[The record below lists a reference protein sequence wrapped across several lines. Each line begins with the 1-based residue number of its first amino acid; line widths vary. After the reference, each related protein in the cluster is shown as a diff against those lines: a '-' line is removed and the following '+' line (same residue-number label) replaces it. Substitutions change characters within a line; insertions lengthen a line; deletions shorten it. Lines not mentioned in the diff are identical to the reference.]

1 MAGPCYN
8 PDVEYLPASFKGF
21 SFEADSSD
29 SDHGRNGAEAEFVF
43 GERTGYADLG
53 IKIRT
58 YQLRARFQTNDHIAL
73 TNAFIA
79 VLESPGPGLLV
90 HPTRGPV
97 TAACR
102 SARVTDSKVDA
113 AGVTYVELDFVD
125 ANDITA
131 GFGLIGN
138 LVAIALSPII
148 SATETSFKRY
158 YAPDGIRYYNTE
170 TVVST
175 MAQAVAQVQNAYL
188 AVSGNDTSQ
197 EKWTTV
203 RDFRNILIDEFT
215 FYSPDNAWNVLRNGF
230 SVLDTAAIGSDKF
243 TVLRNLINW
252 ASAHSDLD
260 GESGDAQNAIY
271 TAVRVLAAAYLAKA
285 YTETAATTVNEGLLQ
300 FDQIAAV
307 LEQEAQIAKDD
318 CHDNEFFLQIRAFAV
333 DVARV
338 MVNRAYNS
346 PSLIVYAFPGTVHG
360 LVAAWEI
367 FGDAKRSRDLE
378 TRNSGSPWAI
388 GPKIISERVRA

>member
-8 PDVEYLPASFKGF
+8 PDAEYLPASFKGF
-21 SFEADSSD
+21 SFDADSSD

-58 YQLRARFQTNDHIAL
+58 YQIRARFQTNDHIAL

-90 HPTRGPV
+90 HPTRGTV
-97 TAACR
+97 MAACR

-113 AGVTYVELDFVD
+113 AGVTYVDIDFVE
-125 ANDITA
+125 ANDILS
-131 GFGLIGN
+131 GFGLVGN
-138 LVAIALSPII
+138 LVALALAPII

-158 YAPDGIRYYNTE
+158 YSPDTIRYYNTE
-170 TVVST
+170 AVVST
-175 MAQAVAQVQNAYL
+175 MAQAVEQIQTAYL

-197 EKWTTV
+197 DKWTTV

-230 SVLDTAAIGSDKF
+230 SVLDAAATGEDKF

-252 ASAHSDLD
+252 SSSYSDLD
-260 GESGDAQNAIY
+260 GESADAQNAIY
-271 TAVRVLAAAYLAKA
+271 TTVRVLAAAYLAKA
-285 YTETAATTVNEGLLQ
+285 YTETAALTVNEGLQ
-300 FDQIAAV
+300 QYDQIAAV
-307 LEQEAQIAKDD
+307 LEQEAQIAKEQ
-318 CHDNEFFLQIRAFAV
+318 CYDNEFFLSIRAFATS
-333 DVARV
+333 VARA

-346 PSLIVYAFPGTVHG
+346 PSLIVYSFPGTVHG

-378 TRNSGSPWAI
+378 SRNSGSPWAV
-388 GPKIISERVRA
+388 GPKVISERVRA

>member
-8 PDVEYLPASFKGF
+8 PDAEYLPASFKGF
-21 SFEADSSD
+21 SFDADSSD

-53 IKIRT
+53 IKIKS
-58 YQLRARFQTNDHIAL
+58 YQLRARFQTNDHIAQ

-90 HPTRGPV
+90 HPTRGTV
-97 TAACR
+97 FAACR

-113 AGVTYVELDFVD
+113 AGVTYVELDFVE
-125 ANDITA
+125 ANSVLS
-131 GFGLIGN
+131 GFGLVGN
-138 LVAIALSPII
+138 LVALALAPII
-148 SATETSFKRY
+148 TATEGSFKRHFS
-158 YAPDGIRYYNTE
+158 PDNIRYYNTE
-170 TVVST
+170 AVVST
-175 MAQAVAQVQNAYL
+175 MAQAVTQVQNAYL
-188 AVSGNDTSQ
+188 AISGNDTSQ
-197 EKWTTV
+197 DKWTTV
-203 RDFRNILIDEFT
+203 RDFRNVLIDEFT
-215 FYSPDNAWNVLRNGF
+215 FYSPANAWNVLRNGF
-230 SVLDTAAIGSDKF
+230 AILDAAATGSDKF
-243 TVLRNLINW
+243 NVLRNLINW
-252 ASAHSDLD
+252 SSTHSDLD
-260 GESGDAQNAIY
+260 GESGDAENAIF
-271 TAVRVLAAAYLAKA
+271 TAVRVLSAAYLAKA
-285 YTETAATTVNEGLLQ
+285 YTETAATTVNEGLTQYDL
-300 FDQIAAV
+300 IAAV

-378 TRNSGSPWAI
+378 ARNNGSPWAV